1 MSKVTIRDI
10 AERLKIG
17 KTTVALAL
25 MDKYGVSEET
35 KSKVFVTACEMG
47 YDFSKVNKKRSN
59 KNKTIKLVL
68 RDKSLLTTDFW
79 TEIIQGIEKEGR
91 KNNIPIEVFAFDSTS
106 KMDEL
111 YIDTL
116 RDTSSGVIFVDG
128 NVTNEYSIF
137 SEMEI
142 PVVLL
147 DPRAYE
153 ERKMTQVNSSNY
165 MGGMLACKHLWRK
178 GHRKLCVCGNAQ
190 YGKSLYMR
198 CWGFINKFNQI
209 NDGTGQL
216 IELTL
221 ADPDFANYMHN
232 NDSIKE
238 MFESGN
244 IPTGVF
250 CCNDL
255 IARRFIAVAEEFGF
269 KCPDDISVVGYD
281 DSYHATCEQPLL
293 TTIEVKKEEIG
304 KLAVQT
310 LLGEIAEP
318 SRAKQSIEV
327 IGSLVERD
335 SVKDVT
341 DKEILK

>member
-68 RDKSLLTTDFW
+68 RDKSLLTSDFW
-79 TEIIQGIEKEGR
+79 TQIIQGVEMEGR

-106 KMDEL
+106 QMNEWH
-111 YIDTL
+111 IDTL
-116 RDTSSGVIFVDG
+116 KDTSSGVIFVDG
-128 NVTNEYSIF
+128 NVTNEYRIY
-137 SEMEI
+137 SEMGI

-147 DPRAYE
+147 DPRGYE

-165 MGGMLACKHLWRK
+165 IGGMLACKHLWRK
-178 GHRKLCVCGNAQ
+178 GHRKLCICGNAQ
-190 YGKSLYMR
+190 YGKSLSMR

-209 NDGTGQL
+209 NDGTGQ
-216 IELTL
+216 ITELTL
-221 ADPDFANYMHN
+221 PDPNFPNYMHN
-232 NDSIKE
+232 NDSIEE
-238 MFESGN
+238 MFKSGN

-255 IARRFIAVAEEFGF
+255 VARRFIAVAKEFGF
-269 KCPDDISVVGYD
+269 SCPDDISVVGYD
-281 DSYHATCEQPLL
+281 DSSYATGEEPLL

-304 KLAVQT
+304 RLAVRT
-310 LLGEIAEP
+310 LLGEIDEP

-327 IGSLVERD
+327 IGTLVERE
-335 SVKDVT
+335 SVKDVN
-341 DKEILK
+341 K

>member
-1 MSKVTIRDI
+1 MKKVTIRDI

-68 RDKSLLTTDFW
+68 RDKSLLTSDFW
-79 TEIIQGIEKEGR
+79 IQIIQGIEKEGR
-91 KNNIPIEVFAFDSTS
+91 ENNIPIEVFAFDSITP
-106 KMDEL
+106 MNEL
-111 YIDTL
+111 NIETL
-116 RDTSSGVIFVDG
+116 KDTSSGVIFVDG
-128 NVTNEYSIF
+128 NITNEYSIY
-137 SEMEI
+137 SGMGI

-147 DPRAYE
+147 DPRGYE

-190 YGKSLYMR
+190 YGKSLFMR
-198 CWGFINKFNQI
+198 CGGFINMFNQI
-209 NDGTGQL
+209 NDGTGQI

-221 ADPDFANYMHN
+221 PDPNFPNYMHN
-232 NDSIKE
+232 NDAIEEIFK
-238 MFESGN
+238 SGN

-255 IARRFIAVAEEFGF
+255 IARRFIEVANKYGLR
-269 KCPDDISVVGYD
+269 CPEDISVVGYD
-281 DSYHATCEQPLL
+281 DSSYATCEEPYL

-304 KLAVQT
+304 RLAVKA

-327 IGSLVERD
+327 IGALVERG
-335 SVKDVT
+335 SVKDIH
-341 DKEILK
+341 K